1 MRTFLKEYEPILYIY
16 RPKTK
21 FRDKVDLILPEASV
35 ILFTGGRG
43 SLQGWSAYGG
53 SALGR
58 SAYGGEL
65 GRTTPLPR
73 SASDEGLVS
82 VEPAVRVLLE
92 CFIVLLCFYKILQSL
107 LPFTA
112 KRGL

>member
-16 RPKTK
+16 RPQTK

-58 SAYGGEL
+58 SAYEGEL
-65 GRTTPLPR
+65 GRTTPPMVCLGRGVGISKASGTHPTGMFFR
-73 SASDEGLVS
+73 S
-82 VEPAVRVLLE
+82 
-92 CFIVLLCFYKILQSL
+92 SL
-107 LPFTA
+107 FL
-112 KRGL
+112 